1 LYYFRCS
8 HQDAVK
14 FLTILQKVEGL
25 KSICL
30 NCNASKFVTDA
41 MTGEITCSRC
51 GCVFSENSEDRG
63 MQRRN
68 SSDAV
73 DNTRTGPGISL
84 KRHDK
89 GLYTIIGA
97 RNKDSVGNPLSAKTV
112 QTFGR
117 LRKWDSRSQ
126 TKSSADGSLILA
138 LQELDKVQS
147 KLGLSDAV
155 IERASLFYRK
165 ASERGL
171 IRGATVKSMAAA
183 CLYSSCRDLEH
194 SRALTEIAEQFSIR
208 RKEVARA
215 YRTLFR
221 ELGFT
226 VSIADPI
233 KSITKIASKIGIKEK
248 TTRKAVQI
256 LDAAQ
261 DAGIVAGK
269 NPEIIA
275 ATAIYAACIITG
287 EAISQIAIS
296 EAAGV
301 STVSIR
307 NRIAEFKTK
316 LDLFSAVK

>member
-1 LYYFRCS
+1 M
-8 HQDAVK
+8 
-14 FLTILQKVEGL
+14 TILQKIGETKL
-25 KSICL
+25 ICR
-30 NCNASKFVTDA
+30 NCNALKFVTDNV
-41 MTGEITCSRC
+41 TGEITCSRC

-63 MQRRN
+63 MERRN
-68 SSDAV
+68 FSDV
-73 DNTRTGPGISL
+73 NNNTRTGPGISL
-84 KRHDK
+84 KRHDN
-89 GLYTIIGA
+89 GLFTIIGVQ
-97 RNKDSVGNPLSAKTV
+97 NKDSVGKSLSAKTS

-117 LRKWDSRSQ
+117 LRKWDNRSQ
-126 TKSSADGSLILA
+126 TKSSADRNLLLA

-147 KLGLSDAV
+147 KLALSDTV

-165 ASERGL
+165 ASEKGL
-171 IRGATVKSMAAA
+171 IRGRTVKSIAAA
-183 CLYSSCRDLEH
+183 CLYASCRDLEH
-194 SRALTEIAEQFSIR
+194 NRALTEIAVQFLVH

-215 YRTLFR
+215 YRMLFR

-248 TTRKAVQI
+248 TIRKAVQI

-275 ATAIYAACIITG
+275 AAAIYAACVITG
-287 EAISQIAIS
+287 DVKSQIVIS
-296 EAAGV
+296 KAAGT

-307 NRIAEFKTK
+307 TRILEFKTK
-316 LDLFSAVK
+316 LGLFSTIN

>member
-1 LYYFRCS
+1 LHDSRCA
-8 HQDAVK
+8 HQGAVK
-14 FLTILQKVEGL
+14 FLTILQKIGEIKL
-25 KSICL
+25 ICL
-30 NCNASKFVTDA
+30 NCNASKFATDA
-41 MTGEITCSRC
+41 VTGEVTCSRC

-68 SSDAV
+68 SSDV
-73 DNTRTGPGISL
+73 IDNTRTGPGLSL

-89 GLYTIIGA
+89 GLFTIIGA
-97 RNKDSVGNPLSAKTV
+97 QNKDSVGKSLSAKTV

-126 TKSSADGSLILA
+126 KKSSADGSLILA

-147 KLGLSDAV
+147 KMGLSDAV

-183 CLYSSCRDLEH
+183 CLYASCRDLEH

-208 RKEVARA
+208 RKEIARA

-221 ELGFT
+221 ELGFA

-233 KSITKIASKIGIKEK
+233 KSITKIASKIKIKEK

-269 NPEIIA
+269 NPEIVA

-287 EAISQIAIS
+287 EAISQIVIS

-307 NRIAEFKTK
+307 NRIMEFKTK
-316 LDLFSAVK
+316 LDLFSTVK